1 MSRPSDQWRYLR
13 ADVAAMVNG
22 RWWRWVSV
30 PCQAGVLSILGYRAS
45 RFCWLTL
52 GRRWQVLHTLLAPL
66 RLLLRPLAAGLEF
79 HYEADIGPGLRVLH
93 PSLGVVVSAQAIV
106 GRDLVLTGGNCIGS
120 RPGMAPGGLTIGDGV
135 NLGANAVILGPA
147 SIGDRV
153 VVGAGSVVLSDAPDD
168 ATMVGA
174 PARQTS

>member
-1 MSRPSDQWRYLR
+1 
-13 ADVAAMVNG
+13 
-22 RWWRWVSV
+22 
-30 PCQAGVLSILGYRAS
+30 
-45 RFCWLTL
+45 
-52 GRRWQVLHTLLAPL
+52 
-66 RLLLRPLAAGLEF
+66 
-79 HYEADIGPGLRVLH
+79 
-93 PSLGVVVSAQAIV
+93 
-106 GRDLVLTGGNCIGS
+106 
-120 RPGMAPGGLTIGDGV
+120 MAPGGLTIGDGV